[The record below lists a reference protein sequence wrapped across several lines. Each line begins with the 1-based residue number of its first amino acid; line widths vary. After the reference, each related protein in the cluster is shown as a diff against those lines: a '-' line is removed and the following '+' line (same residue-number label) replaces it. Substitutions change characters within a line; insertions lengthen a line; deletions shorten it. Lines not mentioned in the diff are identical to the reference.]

1 MKPTRYAALLIG
13 PVLVLFAIPAFYPL
27 LNDGLTASFDGR
39 THLLRLAALANAV
52 AEGIYLPRW
61 LPAMQLGYGYP
72 VFNFYPPGA
81 YYLALLPSLF
91 GVSLYW
97 SYAFGFVL
105 AILLAGIGATLF
117 AYDLLRGYAA
127 HGTQQRV
134 PTVAVWGALA
144 PALLVGVAYMYAP
157 YLLVN
162 VYIRGSLPEAVAQAL
177 LPWILWSS
185 RRLLSQ
191 ARPTGY
197 VLFCAI
203 FLAGLALTHSLTL
216 LLTIP
221 YLLVYLWVIWWN
233 SGRSM
238 VPLRWI
244 VVSLLLAAGV
254 SAFFW
259 LPMVVDRRYLSQ
271 AGYAM
276 ARDGWLPGNV
286 WQWSTFLDRQFSYG
300 YDFSRPVQLGLVQL
314 IVGGGGFLWTR
325 RRGEWL
331 FFALAA
337 LLAMVCIGAW
347 SLPIWQR
354 SDILAAVQF
363 PWRLLSLVSLSLAIL
378 SAGWLLRLPAGWPP
392 WVGALLLSLVLIAA
406 QRPQLGAIDY
416 YPPASVRLDEPLLA
430 QAEVEKGVLTDD
442 PASSVQEFRPEWAV
456 DDLILDAM
464 PNEPPTVRMS
474 TLQASPLA
482 FAMRVNV
489 PVTTTLRFQDFYFP
503 GWQVLGPD
511 NQPLKPYPSTDL
523 GLLTVDLPRGIYTLT
538 KEWREPPLAY
548 DGAAI
553 SVMTLALLVLLCL
566 ADWRYRWFGV
576 LPAFLLL
583 VVVTVGGQTP
593 ALTAVQSP
601 SASVAGFGLRL
612 LGFRVETVKTGEML
626 LHSYWYVVDSPPAD
640 LQFRWQLRYP
650 TGTIVQDYTSRPYFN
665 TMSAANWPPG
675 TVVDDAVQLV
685 LPDSEVDGT
694 YQLAVGFVVSDPTA
708 DPTADTPVSPVPP
721 VVIGRVNATNGAD
734 TPPQPQQL
742 VMAALGS
749 SIQLLGADYAVDK
762 AWLSAAGTRPLQ
774 VTPGQMLAVR
784 LYWRTRAALT
794 ADLHGFV
801 HLVDAQGRVIAQQDQ
816 VPGLDFQP
824 STLWLPGNT
833 VLDEYRLW
841 IPSDTQSTVLWPRV
855 GLYNVTTGDRLLSQ
869 GADGATMDAL
879 ELAPIKVIRKTKPAA
894 MQPVDLRFGD
904 VAALIGYAV
913 DAPTQG
919 LHPGDTVRV
928 RLAWQSRVP
937 TATNLTRFVHLYSPT
952 LGMAGQADGI
962 PQAGNNPTWSWTL
975 DEVIIDELVVP
986 ILAEATPGEYTFY
999 VGFYDAQAD
1008 GQRLPVTDQ
1017 GGNGLPDSLAPLT
1030 TLVLQ

>member
-1 MKPTRYAALLIG
+1 MKPTRSAALLIG
-13 PVLVLFAIPAFYPL
+13 PVLALFAIPAFYPL
-27 LNDGLTASFDGR
+27 LNEGLTASFDGR

-97 SYAFGFVL
+97 SYALGFVL
-105 AILLAGIGATLF
+105 AILLAGIGATLL
-117 AYDLLRGYAA
+117 AYDLVRQYAA
-127 HGTQQRV
+127 AGVQPRSL
-134 PTVAVWGALA
+134 AVSVWDALA

-177 LPWILWSS
+177 LPWVLWSS
-185 RRLLSQ
+185 RRLLNQ
-191 ARPTGY
+191 ARPSGY

-216 LLTIP
+216 LLALP

-238 VPLRWI
+238 ATLRWI
-244 VVSLLLAAGV
+244 AVSLLLAAGV

-314 IVGGGGFLWTR
+314 IVGGGGFFWIR

-337 LLAMVCIGAW
+337 LLAMVSIGAW
-347 SLPIWQR
+347 SLPIWQ
-354 SDILAAVQF
+354 SNDVLAAVQF

-378 SAGWLLRLPAGWPP
+378 SAGWLLRVPAGWPQ
-392 WVGALLLSLVLIAA
+392 WLGALLLTLVLIAA

-430 QAEVEKGVLTDD
+430 QAEVEKGVLTAD

-553 SVMTLALLVLLCL
+553 SVMTLALLALLCL
-566 ADWRYRWFGV
+566 ADRRYRWFGV

-583 VVVTVGGQTP
+583 VVVTVGGKTP

-601 SASVAGFGLRL
+601 RAPVIGFGLRL

-626 LHSYWYVVDSPPAD
+626 LHSYWYVVTSPPAD
-640 LQFRWQLRYP
+640 LQFRWQLRQP

-685 LPDSEVDGT
+685 LPDREMDGT
-694 YQLAVGFVVSDPTA
+694 YQLAVGLVVSDTA
-708 DPTADTPVSPVPP
+708 AATAPP
-721 VVIGRVNATNGAD
+721 VVIGRVNATNRTD
-734 TPPQPQQL
+734 SPPLPQQV
-742 VMAALGS
+742 VMASLGS
-749 SIQLLGADYAVDK
+749 SIQLVGADYAIEHR
-762 AWLSAAGTRPLQ
+762 WLTAAGTAPLQ
-774 VTPGQMLAVR
+774 VTPGQTFAVR

-801 HLVDAQGRVIAQQDQ
+801 HLVDAQGHVIAQQDQ
-816 VPGLDFQP
+816 APGLDFQP

-841 IPSDTQSTVLWPRV
+841 IPSDTHSTVLWPRV
-855 GLYNVTTGDRLLSQ
+855 GLYNVATGDRLLSQ
-869 GADGATMDAL
+869 DAAGATVDAL
-879 ELAPIKVIRKTKPAA
+879 QLAPIKVIHKTQPAA
-894 MQPVDLRFGD
+894 MQPVELRFGD

-913 DAPTQG
+913 DAPAQG

-937 TATNLTRFVHLYSPT
+937 TATDLTRFVHLYSPT
-952 LGMAGQADGI
+952 LGMAGQADGV
-962 PQAGNNPTWSWTL
+962 PQAGNNPTWAWAP
-975 DEVIIDELVVP
+975 DEVIEDAVTIP
-986 ILAEATPGEYTFY
+986 IQADAPPGEYVLY
-999 VGFYDAQAD
+999 VGFYDPLTN

-1017 GGNGLPDSLAPLT
+1017 QGNGLPDGLAPLM
-1030 TLVLQ
+1030 TLTLR

>member
-1 MKPTRYAALLIG
+1 MKPTRFAALLIG
-13 PVLVLFAIPAFYPL
+13 PVLALCAIPAFYPL
-27 LNDGLTASFDGR
+27 LSDGLTASFDGR

-97 SYAFGFVL
+97 SYALGFVL
-105 AILLAGIGATLF
+105 AILLAGIGATLL
-117 AYDLLRGYAA
+117 AYDLVRCYAI
-127 HGTQQRV
+127 HGAQPRA
-134 PTVAVWGALA
+134 PAVAAWHALA

-177 LPWILWSS
+177 LPWVLWSS

-197 VLFCAI
+197 VLFCTS
-203 FLAGLALTHSLTL
+203 FLTGLALTHSLTL

-233 SGRSM
+233 NGRSM
-238 VPLRWI
+238 ATLRWI
-244 VVSLLLAAGV
+244 AVSLLLAAGV

-314 IVGGGGFLWTR
+314 IVGGGGFLWIR

-347 SLPIWQR
+347 SLPIWQY

-378 SAGWLLRLPAGWPP
+378 SAGWLLRVPAGWPQ
-392 WVGALLLSLVLIAA
+392 WFGALLLTLVLIAA

-456 DDLILDAM
+456 DDLILDTM

-503 GWQVLGPD
+503 GWQLLGPD
-511 NQPLKPYPSTDL
+511 DQPLKPYPSTDL

-538 KEWREPPLAY
+538 KVWREPLLAY
-548 DGAAI
+548 NGAAI
-553 SVMTLALLVLLCL
+553 SVMTLALLALLCL
-566 ADWRYRWFGV
+566 ADRRYRWFGV

-583 VVVTVGGQTP
+583 LVVTVGGQTP

-601 SASVAGFGLRL
+601 SAPVAGFGLRL

-640 LQFRWQLRYP
+640 LQFRWQLRHP
-650 TGTIVQDYTSRPYFN
+650 TRTIVQDYTSRPYFN

-694 YQLAVGFVVSDPTA
+694 YQLAVGLVVSDTTA
-708 DPTADTPVSPVPP
+708 DITVDPTAAPAPP
-721 VVIGRVNATNGAD
+721 VVIGRVNATNRAD
-734 TPPQPQQL
+734 NPRQPQQL

-749 SIQLLGADYAVDK
+749 SIQLLGADYAIDN
-762 AWLSAAGTRPLQ
+762 AWLPAAGAAPLQ
-774 VTPGQMLAVR
+774 VTPGQAFAVR

-816 VPGLDFQP
+816 APGLDFQP

-855 GLYNVTTGDRLLSQ
+855 GLYNVATGDRLLSL
-869 GADGATMDAL
+869 GADGTTIDAL
-879 ELAPIKVIRKTKPAA
+879 QLAPIKVIHKPQQA
-894 MQPVDLRFGD
+894 MAQQADLRFGEL
-904 VAALIGYAV
+904 AALIDYAV
-913 DAPTQG
+913 DVPAQG
-919 LHPGDTVRV
+919 LRSGDTLRV
-928 RLAWQSRVP
+928 RLTFRSVSP
-937 TATNLTRFVHLYSPT
+937 TATNFTRFVHLYSPT
-952 LGMAGQADGI
+952 LGMAGQADGL
-962 PQAGNNPTWSWTL
+962 PQVGNNPTWAWAPG
-975 DEVIIDELVVP
+975 EVIEDAVILP
-986 ILAEATPGEYTFY
+986 IQRDAPPGAYILY
-999 VGFYDAQAD
+999 VGFYDPLAN
-1008 GQRLPVTDQ
+1008 GQRLPVTDAQ
-1017 GGNGLPDSLAPLT
+1017 GNRLPDGLAPLT